1 MPLKFFQ
8 SLKRDTG
15 GRRYLAFVD
24 GIRFMAIV
32 PVVIL
37 HANER
42 LQRYVVNPETL
53 SSWEQYLSYL
63 ISRGAIGVMIFF
75 ALSGFILSL
84 PFAKNTRRFS
94 YRGYIKKRLT
104 RLEPPYIFWMTL
116 FGLILFFQSGI
127 PLEKIGQH
135 YLASIFYVHNQVFG
149 EFSIINPVAWSLEVE
164 IQYYLLAP
172 FIALFYFKL
181 EDLRSR
187 RVLLLSILVLFI
199 IYQHVFSWQILP
211 LRASILGQL
220 QHFLIGMFMADLY
233 ANEKDWH
240 TIKSYRYDLIGIVS
254 IVLMMFTW
262 TEELGKSLVFS
273 IGMVGFFAACFKG
286 RLTHRFLSHPW
297 VSIIGGMCY
306 TIYLTHLPL
315 LELVYSLIGRF
326 GYSSP
331 YWLQLSI
338 SLMFI
343 LPMVLLSSMIF
354 YKCIEQPFMKK
365 EAFAILAKAIQTK
378 VNHLRGQQTIKAEE
392 Q

>member
-1 MPLKFFQ
+1 MFARFFK
-8 SLKRDTG
+8 SLTRETAGKK
-15 GRRYLAFVD
+15 YLPFVD
-24 GIRFMAIV
+24 GIRFMAII

-42 LQRYVVNPETL
+42 LQRYVVAPETL
-53 SSWEQYLSYL
+53 SLGEQQLSHL

-84 PFAKNTRRFS
+84 PFAKRTKSFHYKDYLKR
-94 YRGYIKKRLT
+94 RLT

-127 PLEKIGQH
+127 PLETIGQH
-135 YLASIFYVHNQVFG
+135 YLASIFYVHNQLFG

-164 IQYYLLAP
+164 IQYYLIAP
-172 FIALFYFKL
+172 FIAIFYFKL
-181 EDLRSR
+181 EDIKSR
-187 RVLLLSILVLFI
+187 RALLLSILALFI

-211 LRASILGQL
+211 LSASILGQL
-220 QHFLIGMFMADLY
+220 QHFLIGMFMADIY
-233 ANEKDWH
+233 ANEEGWH
-240 TIKSYRYDLIGIVS
+240 KRKSYRYDLIGIGS
-254 IVLMMFTW
+254 IILMMFTW
-262 TEELGKSLVFS
+262 AEELGKSFVFS
-273 IGMVGFFAACFKG
+273 IGMIGFFAACFKG

-297 VSIIGGMCY
+297 PSTIGGMCY

-338 SLMFI
+338 SLMVA
-343 LPMVLLSSMIF
+343 LPVILLSSMIF
-354 YKCIEQPFMKK
+354 YKYIEQPFMKQ
-365 EAFAILAKAIQTK
+365 EALNRLAKTIQAK
-378 VNHLRGQQTIKAEE
+378 VNYSRGQHPIKTEE

>member
-1 MPLKFFQ
+1 MFARFFK
-8 SLKRDTG
+8 SLKRDTSG
-15 GRRYLAFVD
+15 KQYLAFVD
-24 GIRFMAIV
+24 GIRFIAII

-42 LQRYVVNPETL
+42 LQRYVINPDTL
-53 SSWEQYLSYL
+53 SSAEQQLSYL

-84 PFAKNTRRFS
+84 PFAKRTKSFHYKDYLKR
-94 YRGYIKKRLT
+94 RLT

-127 PLEKIGQH
+127 PLETIGQH
-135 YLASIFYVHNQVFG
+135 YLASIFYVHNQLFG

-164 IQYYLLAP
+164 VQYYLIAP
-172 FIALFYFKL
+172 FIAIFYFKL
-181 EDLRSR
+181 EDIRSR
-187 RVLLLSILVLFI
+187 HALLLSMIALFI
-199 IYQHVFSWQILP
+199 IYQHAFSWQILP

-220 QHFLIGMFMADLY
+220 QHFLIGMFMADVY
-233 ANEKDWH
+233 ANNKNWH
-240 TIKSYRYDLIGIVS
+240 NQKSYGFDLIGIGS

-262 TEELGKSLVFS
+262 TEELGKSLIFS
-273 IGMVGFFAACFKG
+273 IGMIGFFAACLKG
-286 RLTHRFLSHPW
+286 RLTYKFLTHSW

-338 SLMFI
+338 SLILI

-365 EAFAILAKAIQTK
+365 EAFTILVKVIQAKE
-378 VNHLRGQQTIKAEE
+378 NHLKDQHTINAEE